1 LSQRLLPERV
11 HEVIFSLV
19 FPDLAGAW
27 PGLKPR
33 ELAEWILADGLRV
46 RLGMQL
52 YEFMRYRATYGV

>member
-1 LSQRLLPERV
+1 V